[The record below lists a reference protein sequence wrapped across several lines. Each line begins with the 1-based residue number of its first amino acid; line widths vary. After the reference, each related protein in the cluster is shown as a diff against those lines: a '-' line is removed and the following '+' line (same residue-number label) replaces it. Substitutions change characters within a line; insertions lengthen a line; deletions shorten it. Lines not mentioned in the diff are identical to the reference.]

1 MRVDCLAALRTQRMP
16 TTRNEEYRF
25 TDIAP
30 ILQLEPEVSHGV
42 PPCQPEQSLNSAQ
55 STQTKEQSTLI
66 LWVPASAE
74 HADALETTVN
84 TRSRHFLSH
93 RFGAWLL

>member
-30 ILQLEPEVSHGV
+30 ILQLEPEVSHEGP

-55 STQTKEQSTLI
+55 STQTKEQSTLVI
-66 LWVPASAE
+66 WVPTSAE
-74 HADALETTVN
+74 HANALEIIVSTQ
-84 TRSRHFLSH
+84 SRRFLSH
-93 RFGAWLL
+93 RFGA